1 MIYEALNQV
10 YWEFCNPLDNLTVD
24 NVI

>member
-1 MIYEALNQV
+1 LNQF
-10 YWEFCNPLDNLTVD
+10 YSEFCNPLDNLTVN